1 MLSSHEKF
9 ALNRIKA
16 FFGYHGIEA
25 VFEDDSDLLWF
36 IVRDAF
42 IAPEGM
48 TQTIDQA
55 KQLVRALE
63 KKKMLERRVSR
74 GDAPDMLTISAAA

>member
-16 FFGYHGIEA
+16 FFDCHGIEA

-36 IVRDAF
+36 IVRNTY

-55 KQLVRALE
+55 KRLVRALE

-74 GDAPDMLTISAAA
+74 GDAPDMLTISTAV